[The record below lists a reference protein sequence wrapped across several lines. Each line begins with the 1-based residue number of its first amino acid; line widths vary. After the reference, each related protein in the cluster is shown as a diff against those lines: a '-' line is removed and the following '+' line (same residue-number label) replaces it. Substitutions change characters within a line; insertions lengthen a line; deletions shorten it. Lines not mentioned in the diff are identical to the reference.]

1 VTFDNYHK
9 VFDDQVDTGH
19 HKKSI
24 VPHAPY
30 SVSKELWKLIVG
42 SHEIGQTISMH
53 NQELSAEN
61 QLFQDKT
68 GGFISFFRDMGLN
81 IDRFI
86 PTGQT
91 SIYSALNNLNPNN
104 KILFV
109 HNTMTTAEDISIA
122 QDRLPKCYW
131 VTCPNANLYI
141 ENKLPDYQSFVDN
154 GARVCIGT
162 DSLSSN
168 WQLSIFEEM
177 KVIKKYQSRIDDLE
191 IIKWATYN
199 GAEALGY
206 DDLGSLKM
214 GVSPGINLIDVDVKE
229 DGFDLSKARSSH
241 KII

>member
-1 VTFDNYHK
+1 
-9 VFDDQVDTGH
+9 
-19 HKKSI
+19 
-24 VPHAPY
+24 
-30 SVSKELWKLIVG
+30 
-42 SHEIGQTISMH
+42 
-53 NQELSAEN
+53 
-61 QLFQDKT
+61 
-68 GGFISFFRDMGLN
+68 
-81 IDRFI
+81 
-86 PTGQT
+86 
-91 SIYSALNNLNPNN
+91 
-104 KILFV
+104 
-109 HNTMTTAEDISIA
+109 MTTAEDISIA